1 VLAGRAPDPAAH
13 DLTWAHANPAA
24 PDPTVAARASLRRM
38 LRYLRIVTIAAL
50 LTTAG
55 ACGSGS
61 APPLSDDTYQRLMDY
76 GVDPALVYVVDVPG
90 FTLLEQSAGVIGD
103 SDYGANYRRDDGAL
117 LELNVSKRQVTS
129 CPTDPIF
136 VHLGGEQDDVTDC
149 EADSHGWYRTGLKR
163 HEYVVMNDAAQL
175 RLSAPRDAVDRATL
189 TKVLLGAT
197 HQDGSQFSPTPPPTA
212 PISRGD
218 IPRHGDGAPIDPT
231 GPGG

>member
-1 VLAGRAPDPAAH
+1 
-13 DLTWAHANPAA
+13 
-24 PDPTVAARASLRRM
+24 M
-38 LRYLRIVTIAAL
+38 LRYLRIVTIVAL

-61 APPLSDDTYQRLMDY
+61 ASPLSDDTYQRVIDQ
-76 GVDPALVYVVDVPG
+76 GVDPALVYAVELPG
-90 FTLLEQSAGVIGD
+90 FTLVEQSAGVRNDTDFGV
-103 SDYGANYRRDDGAL
+103 AYRRDDGAL
-117 LELNVSKRQVTS
+117 LWLATTKQQVTS

-136 VHLGGEQDDVTDC
+136 VNLGGEQYDVTDC
-149 EADSHGWYRTGLKR
+149 ETDSHGWYRTGLKR

-197 HQDGSQFSPTPPPTA
+197 HQDGNGISPAPPPTE

-218 IPRHGDGAPIDPT
+218 IPKYGDGAPIDPT